1 MVLTP
6 EALLQLMGSV
16 RRQIIK
22 EEPLAEL
29 ATRFEKAR
37 AARKAALAKLTPIGR
52 LRLKPLPKK
61 LYQIQLRVIDKKV

>member
-1 MVLTP
+1 M
-6 EALLQLMGSV
+6 QLMGSV

-37 AARKAALAKLTPIGR
+37 AARKAALAKADADWQAEIEAIAKEIVPNPTESN
-52 LRLKPLPKK
+52 
-61 LYQIQLRVIDKKV
+61 